1 MKIGIIGGTKLA
13 STLGNKLLAA
23 NQTVVFGVREDFV
36 TKEIEWKI
44 LNMYLDKIFNYEKA
58 IEMSD
63 IILICC
69 ENEHLPRVSERLA
82 ASDLEN
88 KIVIDCTN
96 GAYTKEFC
104 PNTILI
110 KKSIGEHKLF
120 KAFNNLG
127 IDYPKSDPMGLVKES
142 YYCGP
147 DSKEKAI
154 VKKIIEWVG
163 FKPVDAGEIE
173 NAMLLEAFYHLRK
186 TISFQKAERM
196 DYHFKLISV

>member
-1 MKIGIIGGTKLA
+1 MKIGILGGTKLA
-13 STLGNKLLAA
+13 STLGNKLLSA

-44 LNMYLDKIFNYEKA
+44 LNMYLDKIFSYETA

-63 IILICC
+63 VVLICC
-69 ENEHLPRVSERLA
+69 ENEHLPKVSEALGI
-82 ASDLEN
+82 SDLGN
-88 KIVIDCTN
+88 KIIIDCTN

-104 PNTILI
+104 PNTTLI
-110 KKSIGEHKLF
+110 KRSIGEHKLF

-127 IDYPKSDPMGLVKES
+127 IDYPKSDPMGLVNES
-142 YYCGP
+142 YFCGP
-147 DSKEKAI
+147 DSPEKAT
-154 VKKIIEWVG
+154 VKRIIEWVG

-186 TISFQKAERM
+186 TISFQKAERLN
-196 DYHFKLISV
+196 YHFKLISV